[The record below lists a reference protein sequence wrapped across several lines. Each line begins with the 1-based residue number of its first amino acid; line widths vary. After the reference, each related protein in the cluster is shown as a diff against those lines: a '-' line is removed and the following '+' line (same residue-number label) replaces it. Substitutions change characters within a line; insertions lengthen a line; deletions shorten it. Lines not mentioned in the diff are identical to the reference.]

1 VWKTNIGK
9 IEDNIS
15 INMNSIKKLI
25 LIENVVFALGCVNE
39 NKTISFVLKAL
50 IQVRYK
56 FNC

>member
-9 IEDNIS
+9 IEANIS

-50 IQVRYK
+50 IEVK
-56 FNC
+56 